1 VDTTTVIIIVL
12 VALVVIALLVG
23 AFMAQRRREQAKR
36 AELRDRFGPEYDR
49 AVQQHGSEG
58 KAARDLGEVA
68 KTRDK
73 LDIRPLTPEQQR
85 RYDAEWLSVQTA
97 FVDAPE
103 SAVHDADRL
112 VGDVMRDRGYPVDDF
127 DAKADMVRADH
138 PEVAEHYRAAT
149 AIRQRTEAG
158 SGGYTTEDCRQ
169 AFMHYRAL
177 FAELLEGEA
186 GRHRVDMS
194 DRERT
199 DQDAREVDLTKR
211 ERTAQESGPG
221 NEERR

>member
-1 VDTTTVIIIVL
+1 VDTTTVIILVL
-12 VALVVIALLVG
+12 VALVVIALLAG
-23 AFMAQRRREQAKR
+23 ALMAKQRRDQAKR
-36 AELRDRFGPEYDR
+36 SELRDRFGPEYDR
-49 AVQQHGSEG
+49 AVQQHGSED

-68 KTRDK
+68 KARDK
-73 LDIRPLTPEQQR
+73 LDIRPLTPQQQQ

-103 SAVHDADRL
+103 NAVRDADRL
-112 VGDVMRDRGYPVDDF
+112 VGEVMRDRGYPVEDF
-127 DAKADMVRADH
+127 EAKADMVRADH

-158 SGGYTTEDCRQ
+158 SGGYTTEDLRQ

-186 GRHRVDMS
+186 GRHRVDLTE
-194 DRERT
+194 RERAG
-199 DQDAREVDLTKR
+199 QEVR
-211 ERTAQESGPG
+211 GPAG
-221 NEERR
+221 DDNR